1 MHNRKL
7 FAPLKK
13 SSSLQHLAGPCRN
26 CLAILHVCNDYG
38 DNALVYC
45 TQYIAVQYRLNSYSI
60 DMDFFD
66 ERLCMWSFSM
76 CTVQTFASRENECLH
91 IVSHTV

>member
-26 CLAILHVCNDYG
+26 CLAILHAYNDYG
-38 DNALVYC
+38 DNAVVYC
-45 TQYIAVQYRLNSYSI
+45 IQYIAVQYGLNSYSI
-60 DMDFFD
+60 DMDFFH
-66 ERLCMWSFSM
+66 ERLACRVSVCVLYTNLPLERMN
-76 CTVQTFASRENECLH
+76 AS
-91 IVSHTV
+91 T